1 VKKSSGWAVLAAL
14 LSFGVLVSVV
24 AAQGPVGAAP
34 ATPAPPSAGTRIAV
48 LNVPEIFKKHER
60 FKGWMEELKRD
71 VQAAENTVREERKK
85 IGDLEERLQEFQKGT
100 QGYNDM
106 SEDITKRKAELTVKV
121 SMQGKQFQTR
131 QAKIYYSVYQEILSA
146 VEYFCRQHSIDIV
159 LQIKGDTVDPDVG
172 ESVLAYIQRQVVWHD
187 RLDITAAIVG
197 ELNRTAINSA
207 RAADERGAPGRPASP
222 FGGNPA
228 NPQQLPPR

>member
-1 VKKSSGWAVLAAL
+1 VKKSSGWAVLAAV
-14 LSFGVLVSVV
+14 LSLSVLVSVA

-34 ATPAPPSAGTRIAV
+34 AAPAPPSAGTRIAV

-60 FKGWMEELKRD
+60 FKAWMEELKRD
-71 VQAAENTVREERKK
+71 VQAAENAVRDERKK
-85 IGDLEERLQEFQKGT
+85 IGELEERLQEFQKGT
-100 QGYNDM
+100 QGYNEM
-106 SEDITKRKAELTVKV
+106 SESITKQKAELTVKV
-121 SMQGKQFQTR
+121 SMQGKQFQQR

-146 VEYFCRQHSIDIV
+146 VEYFCHQHSIDIV

-197 ELNRTAINSA
+197 ELNRTAINPQ
-207 RAADERGAPGRPASP
+207 REAARPASP

-228 NPQQLPPR
+228 NPQQPPLR